1 MTMRLIQEAGFSGVC
16 IEGDWPDTYAL
27 HSYVTVAD
35 PAQTL
40 DGAFEPLKSRFPV
53 WMWRNEPVRAFVAA
67 LRERNAAL
75 PADARAGIFGLDVY
89 SLHASMAAVKTYLSR
104 IDPPAAEAVGAC
116 YACFD
121 AFGDDPQLYGR
132 VAALGR
138 HKDGCR
144 AAAVAALRRVAS
156 KTDEYASRD
165 GMPARDAAFSNEMN
179 ARCVVDAEHYYRSMF
194 DWNESSW
201 NVRDKHFDD
210 TLWRCRAHLRD
221 TRGSDKVVVWA
232 HNSHLGDARATKS
245 GAATPGGNAELNLG
259 QLARESGGAAVINIG
274 QFTHRGTVTAAD
286 DWGEA
291 HGTKAVRPALP
302 GSYEELLHAASL
314 QAGRPTFAL
323 DLRDPKVRDALAPPV
338 SPRLERAIG
347 VIYRPQT
354 ERQSHYFPAHL
365 ARQFDVAVW
374 HDVTNALQPLDAAEP
389 QTPEPEAFPTG
400 L

>member
-1 MTMRLIQEAGFSGVC
+1 M
-16 IEGDWPDTYAL
+16 
-27 HSYVTVAD
+27 
-35 PAQTL
+35 
-40 DGAFEPLKSRFPV
+40 
-53 WMWRNEPVRAFVAA
+53 AA

-75 PADARAGIFGLDVY
+75 PADARACIFGLDVY

-323 DLRDPKVRDALAPPV
+323 DLRDPKVRGALAPPV

-354 ERQSHYFPAHL
+354 ERQSQYFPAHL